1 MFYLKTV
8 IFKKQKMFFYEFWLN
23 LPFEG
28 MKKFSKMNIFKVGKS
43 GQSN

>member
-1 MFYLKTV
+1 
-8 IFKKQKMFFYEFWLN
+8 MFFYEFWLN

-28 MKKFSKMNIFKVGKS
+28 MKKFSKMHIFKAWKS